1 MTTTPETVA
10 LAGLWVRTAEDDLL
24 TARKMLTLGKRSPCQ
39 IVAFHSQLC
48 AEKYLKAL
56 LTIRSVVFPG
66 THDLLELLRLIPRK
80 DRFSAN
86 KTDIAFLG
94 RFAVEA
100 RYPWDDEPVT
110 RTGARRALRIALGI
124 RKGVRRI
131 LPRKALRLPANEEG

>member
-10 LAGLWVRTAEDDLL
+10 LAGLWIRTAEDDLL
-24 TARKMLTLGKRSPCQ
+24 TARKMLALGKRSPYQ
-39 IVAFHSQLC
+39 VVAFHSQLC

-80 DRFSAN
+80 DRFGA
-86 KTDIAFLG
+86 KAEDIAFLG

-100 RYPWDDEPVT
+100 RYPWDDAPAT
-110 RTGARRALRIALGI
+110 KAAARRALSIAVGI
-124 RKGVRRI
+124 RRSVRRI
-131 LPRKALRLPANEEG
+131 LPVKALRPPGQEQ